1 MKAVLPTN
9 FETRRAVGQKR
20 ISQSGRQRGVVLII
34 SLFILLAITL
44 LAVGF
49 IESLGLDERMA
60 GNFKDRQVAFQAA
73 EAGLRD
79 AEQLILSN
87 TTGPFSPLRPGD
99 FSTDCVNALCASSVE
114 SPRFVSFTEADWT
127 GTKTRAYG
135 SLSGAP
141 ALDFVASQPR
151 YVVEYQGT
159 VQPIEPGKPCVAIF
173 SVAARASGGS
183 ENTRVT
189 LQSTVRLR
197 AGECYAAI

>member
-1 MKAVLPTN
+1 MKTVLHNHDTPCAVA
-9 FETRRAVGQKR
+9 RRRKSAPVREQ
-20 ISQSGRQRGVVLII
+20 GVVLII

-49 IESLGLDERMA
+49 METLGLDERMA
-60 GNFKDRQVAFQAA
+60 GNFKDRQLAFQAG
-73 EAGLRD
+73 EAALRD

-87 TTGPFSPLRPGD
+87 TTGPFNPLRPGD
-99 FSTDCVNALCASSVE
+99 FSANCANALCASSVG
-114 SPRFVSFTEADWT
+114 SPRFTSFTEADWT
-127 GTKTRAYG
+127 GTKTRTYG
-135 SLSGAP
+135 SQSGAS
-141 ALDFVASQPR
+141 ALAAVASQPR
-151 YVVEYQGT
+151 YVIEYQDT

-173 SVAARASGGS
+173 SVATRASGGS